1 MNNSIDDQKTT
12 ELKRWISK
20 LTAQKY
26 GFIKDLAN
34 HSLMTLDEIDSL
46 ISELVAER
54 MNLSHQYFEF
64 ATDIQPDSSL
74 LCRQIISRCYYSMH
88 HAARAVIF
96 ATRRGDLT
104 SHEKVIKAIGKL
116 FGSDMA
122 DLLLEQLN
130 VRNTVE
136 YELFAP
142 DDIRELAKKSVNKA
156 REFIKK
162 CDLYIKERR

>member
-1 MNNSIDDQKTT
+1 MIKKTT
-12 ELKRWISK
+12 KLKRWISK
-20 LTAQKY
+20 LSAQKY
-26 GFIKDLAN
+26 GFIKDLVS
-34 HSLMTLDEIDSL
+34 HSLMTLDEVDGL

-64 ATDIQPDSSL
+64 ATSIQPDSSL

-116 FGSDMA
+116 LGNDMA
-122 DLLLEQLN
+122 DLLFEQLN

-142 DDIRELAKKSVNKA
+142 DDIRKLAKKSVNKA